1 MNRKSTFG
9 KRLRN
14 LLLTILVLSGT
25 LFLLYQLFR
34 YHQTRAGFPFDTTI
48 AGIGVGGLTADEA
61 GQLLREQYLAPVA
74 IYHGAERIELNPADV
89 GFNLETDAMV
99 ARAQEAFAARN
110 YWLGFATHL
119 TGFSWQPINVPL
131 QAGYDPALLAEMLET
146 IASFLDDP
154 AQLPQILSETA
165 MFEEGRSGYVTDIEA
180 SLPLV
185 ENALYSSTE
194 RIAHLIVVEQEAP
207 TLNFELLETVIRSK
221 VASFDGIASVF
232 IMDLQTG
239 EEIRINSDLAL
250 SGMSI
255 LKIPIFVEAF
265 RHITLPLT
273 DYQQQ
278 IFYDTAVRSSN
289 YGANLL
295 LYLIAGEENAYAGAD
310 IMTESMWGLGLENT
324 FMAIP
329 YDPLNIP
336 AYRRTTYETPAN
348 SRPDLPTAPD
358 PTRQTTAE
366 EMGALLAM
374 TYHCAYNGGGTLMV
388 VYPGDYTAEECQ
400 YIVDLMVLNEE
411 GNLIRFGVPDDVR
424 VSHKHGWILDTH
436 GDAGIVLTPGGDYVI
451 VEYLHYPGS
460 WLQSDYS
467 FPILREI
474 SRAVYN
480 YFNFSNPYLGDRLAE
495 GGFLDEEGVEETE
508 TGEEAP
514 AEGEEAEEVPGPPLE
529 SGAAPTDTATG
540 AGMPAVPASTA
551 TPEAGGVTGAA
562 AAPEASPLP

>member
-1 MNRKSTFG
+1 MNRKSSFG
-9 KRLRN
+9 RRLRN
-14 LLLTILVLSGT
+14 LLLTFLFLSGT
-25 LFLLYQLFR
+25 LFLLYRLFH

-48 AGIGVGGLTADEA
+48 GGIEVGGLTAEEA
-61 GQLLREQYLAPVA
+61 NQLLRDQYLTPVA
-74 IYHGAERIELNPADV
+74 IYHGEERIELNPADV
-89 GFNLETDAMV
+89 GFNLEADTMV
-99 ARAQEAFAARN
+99 ARAQEAYAARS

-119 TGFSWQPINVPL
+119 TGFSWQPIRVPL

-146 IASFLDDP
+146 IASYLDDP
-154 AQLPQILSETA
+154 AQLPQILSESA
-165 MFEEGRSGYVTDIEA
+165 MFEEGEAGYVTDIEA

-185 ENALYSSTE
+185 ESALYSPTE
-194 RIAHLIVVEQEAP
+194 RIAHLVVVEQEAP
-207 TLNFELLETVIRSK
+207 TLDFELLETVIRSK
-221 VASFDGIASVF
+221 VAAFDGIASIF
-232 IMDLQTG
+232 IIDLQTG
-239 EEIRINSDLAL
+239 EEIRINSDVAL

-265 RHITLPLT
+265 RHISLPLT

-310 IMTESMWGLGLENT
+310 IMTESMWRLGLENT

-348 SRPDLPTAPD
+348 SRPDLPTVPD

-374 TYHCAYNGGGTLMV
+374 LYHCAFNGGGALMA

-436 GDAGIVLTPGGDYVI
+436 GDAGIVLTPGGDYVV
-451 VEYLHYPGS
+451 VEFLHYPGN
-460 WLQSDYS
+460 WLQSDFS

-480 YFNFSNPYLGDRLAE
+480 YFNYDNPYLGDRLAE
-495 GGFLDEEGVEETE
+495 GGFLDEEGVEQ
-508 TGEEAP
+508 GA
-514 AEGEEAEEVPGPPLE
+514 AGAEEPAGDEQVEDATPD
-529 SGAAPTDTATG
+529 AATG
-540 AGMPAVPASTA
+540 AGMPVAPAPA
-551 TPEAGGVTGAA
+551 TPEGDDAGAA
-562 AAPEASPLP
+562 DTPPETTLP

>member
-1 MNRKSTFG
+1 
-9 KRLRN
+9 
-14 LLLTILVLSGT
+14 V
-25 LFLLYQLFR
+25 
-34 YHQTRAGFPFDTTI
+34 
-48 AGIGVGGLTADEA
+48 
-61 GQLLREQYLAPVA
+61 
-74 IYHGAERIELNPADV
+74 
-89 GFNLETDAMV
+89 
-99 ARAQEAFAARN
+99 
-110 YWLGFATHL
+110 
-119 TGFSWQPINVPL
+119 
-131 QAGYDPALLAEMLET
+131 
-146 IASFLDDP
+146 
-154 AQLPQILSETA
+154 
-165 MFEEGRSGYVTDIEA
+165 
-180 SLPLV
+180 
-185 ENALYSSTE
+185 
-194 RIAHLIVVEQEAP
+194 
-207 TLNFELLETVIRSK
+207 
-221 VASFDGIASVF
+221 
-232 IMDLQTG
+232 
-239 EEIRINSDLAL
+239 
-250 SGMSI
+250 
-255 LKIPIFVEAF
+255 
-265 RHITLPLT
+265 
-273 DYQQQ
+273 
-278 IFYDTAVRSSN
+278 
-289 YGANLL
+289 
-295 LYLIAGEENAYAGAD
+295 
-310 IMTESMWGLGLENT
+310 GLGLENT

-374 TYHCAYNGGGTLMV
+374 IYHCAYNGGGTLMV

-514 AEGEEAEEVPGPPLE
+514 AEGEEAEEVPGLHWR
-529 SGAAPTDTATG
+529 AAPLPRTRRRELACRSHRRRRRRRKPAMLPARPMPRKPPRYPDLSHPAGRQLSLSPHKSHRRKIWNTRLGRTGLKVSTICLGTMQFGWSTGEFEQLEDTFRGPEVSLSA
-540 AGMPAVPASTA
+540 AEKEALDAVTSWQ
-551 TPEAGGVTGAA
+551 ER
-562 AAPEASPLP
+562 

>member
-1 MNRKSTFG
+1 MTRRPSLA
-9 KRLRN
+9 KRIRG
-14 LLLTILVLSGT
+14 LVLTLLVLGSA
-25 LFLLYQLFR
+25 LFLLYRLFG
-34 YHQTRAGFPFDTTI
+34 YHQSRAGFPFDTTI
-48 AGIGVGGLTADEA
+48 AGLEVGGLTAEEA
-61 GQLLREQYLAPVA
+61 RELLHEHYLSPVA
-74 IYHGAERIELNPADV
+74 IYHHEERIELDPVDV
-89 GFNLETDAMV
+89 GFNLEVDKMV
-99 ARAQEAFAARN
+99 GSAQEAYTNRN
-110 YWLGFATHL
+110 YWLGFATDL
-119 TGFSWQPINVPL
+119 TGFSWRPIRVPL
-131 QAGYDPALLAEMLET
+131 QAGYDRALLEEMLET
-146 IASFLDDP
+146 IAGFLDDP
-154 AQLPQILSETA
+154 PQLPQILSETA
-165 MFEEGRSGYVTDIEA
+165 VFEEGRPGYVTDIEA

-185 ENALYSSTE
+185 EEALYRPVD
-194 RIAHLIVVEQEAP
+194 RIAHLVIEDQEAP

-221 VASFDGIASVF
+221 VASFDGIASIF

-295 LYLIAGEENAYAGAD
+295 LYLIAGEENAYTGAD
-310 IMTESMWGLGLENT
+310 IMTESMWQLGLENT

-374 TYHCAYNGGGTLMV
+374 IYHCAFNGGGTLMA
-388 VYPGDYTAEECQ
+388 VYPGDYTPEECQ
-400 YIVDLMVLNEE
+400 YIIDLMVLNEE
-411 GNLIRFGVPDDVR
+411 GNLIRFGVPDDVL

-460 WLQSDYS
+460 WLQSDFS

-474 SRAVYN
+474 SRAAYN
-480 YFNFSNPYLGDRLAE
+480 YFNFEAPYLGDRLAE
-495 GGFLDEEGVEETE
+495 EEDESGEAADEAALDEAVED
-508 TGEEAP
+508 
-514 AEGEEAEEVPGPPLE
+514 EEAEEE
-529 SGAAPTDTATG
+529 TDFDPADQASG
-540 AGMPAVPASTA
+540 AGMDVVPAATAESVAGDAVEPAA
-551 TPEAGGVTGAA
+551 TP
-562 AAPEASPLP
+562 AP